1 MFSKKI
7 FVILALLLS
16 LFAIA
21 QEASA
26 AEPAV
31 LNTDLRTWTINT
43 VAGLPD
49 KNENGYVSPTTTE
62 LASFRSAVEA
72 FLAEDWS
79 GADDLADAV
88 GYEVVELHDTGDS
101 GEIVYLLRP
110 EADNADGRGFFLV
123 RPQDRIQRRLVLQA
137 PHPRADRETATLGAE
152 IFRAGRARAFSFAGA
167 HRCTNIG
174 EASPCAGDSD
184 ACEGATTYRIS
195 DMAHNDDTFFEV
207 YNEETANEAAN
218 TVTLQLHGHGDSSP
232 EFSASD
238 GATRDVAGADYLPN
252 RLAGQLELLMIADE
266 GTPLPAPGNSCN
278 DASDINFKCGTNNV
292 QGRFINHSTDIC
304 LNDADPGNGH
314 FGRFV
319 HLELSHDLR
328 DTGSD
333 TTQRYPRS
341 LVVEAVL
348 ATFPREAG
356 IGGRVWADI
365 DGNGQQD
372 AGEPGI
378 DGVTVKLLASND
390 TLLRTGITDLSGGYS
405 FTNLDEGSYR
415 VEVEEP
421 LGYSVT
427 GKDATGV
434 ADDADNDF
442 DPATGKTGLLS
453 LGPSASLDADA
464 GLVPP
469 GVGEIG
475 DQVWNDVNG
484 NGEQDTNE
492 PGVGSVTVRLIR
504 ADGVEIA
511 STVTEGPASSVEGSF
526 LFENVL
532 PGDYKLRFEAPGW
545 GFTDREEAAS
555 VDLDSDVYPQTGET
569 AVFPIGAGVT
579 DLSRDAGLVA
589 NCLDVA
595 LVPFG
600 STWTT
605 TAANSAISGWE
616 QPSYVEDSGW
626 TARRQ
631 APLGYESS
639 LVGFRIGGVTAPT
652 APSLTNYFRHTF
664 QVTDPALFQGLT
676 LTLLRNDGAIVYL
689 NGVEVLRSNLPEG
702 TVGVDT
708 AASSSSEA
716 AVTANLSSALLV
728 PGTNVLAVEV
738 HRSASSGDSNI
749 KLDLR
754 LESRVC
760 SPCRVQEVVLQTSID
775 TQMMQDDADD
785 NDGSTSKLAICG
797 DPGDEESSLLKWQT
811 HTLGNPLI
819 PANAEVLH
827 AEILATVATISD
839 SNEMIF
845 PMVPVLRNWTES
857 GATWNRFNSTTLWG
871 QAGAKA
877 STDRATANPAGLFSL
892 PASTTL
898 GQQVRIPLNAGGRT
912 LIEQWID
919 NPTSNFG
926 LILAASGPDGELE
939 IYSRNNSTNKP
950 SLRVVYLNPSCS
962 Q

>member
-1 MFSKKI
+1 MLSKKI
-7 FVILALLLS
+7 FVILTLLLS

-31 LNTDLRTWTINT
+31 LSTDLRTWTINT

-49 KNENGYVSPTTTE
+49 KNENGYLSPNATE
-62 LASFRSAVEA
+62 LAAFRSAVQE
-72 FLAEDWS
+72 FLAESWS
-79 GADDLADAV
+79 DADDLADAV

-101 GEIVYLLRP
+101 GEIVYVLRP
-110 EADNADGRGFFLV
+110 EAGNTDGRGFFLV
-123 RPQDRIQRRLVLQA
+123 RPENRIQRRLVLQA
-137 PHPRADRETATLGAE
+137 PHPRADRETATLGVE

-174 EASPCAGDSD
+174 EASPCAGNSD
-184 ACEGATTYRIS
+184 ACDGATSYRIS

-232 EFSASD
+232 ELSASD
-238 GATRDVAGADYLPN
+238 GSTRNVADADYLPN
-252 RLAGQLELLMIADE
+252 RLAQQIEDRMILLQ

-278 DASDINFKCGTNNV
+278 DANDINFKCGTNNV

-304 LNDADPGNGH
+304 QLDADPANGH

-319 HLELSHDLR
+319 HLEMSHDLR

-333 TTQRYPRS
+333 STQRYPRS
-341 LVVEAVL
+341 LVVDAVL
-348 ATFPREAG
+348 ATFPKEAE
-356 IGGRVWADI
+356 IGGRAWADI

-372 AGEPGI
+372 SGEPGI
-378 DGVTVKLLASND
+378 DGVTVKLLASDD
-390 TLLRTGITDLSGGYS
+390 TLIRTETTGLSGGFV
-405 FTNLDEGSYR
+405 FTNLDEASYR

-427 GKDATGV
+427 GKDASGV

-442 DPATGKTGLLS
+442 DPTTRKTDLLS
-453 LGPSASLDADA
+453 LGPSASLDVDA

-475 DQVWNDVNG
+475 DQVWDDANG
-484 NGEQDTNE
+484 DGEQDTSE
-492 PGVGSVTVRLIR
+492 PGVGGVTVRLIR
-504 ADGVEIA
+504 EDGIEIA
-511 STVTEGPASSVEGSF
+511 STVTEGPASSAEGSF
-526 LFENVL
+526 LFDNVL

-545 GFTDREEAAS
+545 GFTDPEAAS
-555 VDLDSDVYPQTGET
+555 VDLDSDVNPQTGET

-605 TAANSAISGWE
+605 TAADSAISGWE

-626 TARRQ
+626 TGRRQ

-639 LVGFRIGGVTAPT
+639 SVGFRIGGVTAPA
-652 APSLTNYFRHTF
+652 APSRTNYFRHTF

-689 NGVEVLRSNLPEG
+689 NGAEVLRSNLPEG
-702 TVGVDT
+702 AVGVDT

-716 AVTANLSSALLV
+716 TVTANLSSSLLV
-728 PGTNVLAVEV
+728 TGTNVLAVEV
-738 HRSASSGDSNI
+738 HRSASDSNI
-749 KLDLR
+749 KLDLE
-754 LESRVC
+754 LKSRVC
-760 SPCRVQEVVLQTSID
+760 SPCRVQEVVLQPSIA
-775 TQMMQDDADD
+775 THMEQDDPDD
-785 NDGSTSKLAICG
+785 NDDTKSVLAMCG
-797 DPGDEESSLLKWQT
+797 DPGDEESSLIKWQT

-845 PMVPVLRNWTES
+845 PMYPVLRNWTES
-857 GATWNRFNSTTLWG
+857 GATWNQFNSDSNLDWAQG
-871 QAGAKA
+871 GAKD

-898 GQQVRIPLNAGGRT
+898 GQPVALPLNAGGRA
-912 LIEQWID
+912 LVEQWID

-939 IYSRNNSTNKP
+939 IHSDNSANKP
-950 SLRVVYLNPSCS
+950 RLRVIYLNPSCG